1 MARMHGCLVRGERG
15 RDVSADINGC
25 LIQGGE
31 EEGIVFTLL
40 YDYFTIYIYFF
51 KDYDLKGNISCFLGG
66 GGWEREE
73 KRKERDCARKD

>member
-40 YDYFTIYIYFF
+40 YDYFTIYIYIF
-51 KDYDLKGNISCFLGG
+51 
-66 GGWEREE
+66 
-73 KRKERDCARKD
+73 